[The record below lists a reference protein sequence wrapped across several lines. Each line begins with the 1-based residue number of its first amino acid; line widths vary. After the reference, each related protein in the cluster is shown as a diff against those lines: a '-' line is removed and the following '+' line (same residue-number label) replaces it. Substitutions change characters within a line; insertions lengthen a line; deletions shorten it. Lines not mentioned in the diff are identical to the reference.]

1 MYRVCIVTIS
11 GIMAANAILIQ
22 IRVSKVSK
30 DSKDFKDGS
39 LPPTSTN
46 NVLIKTKIKKTITH
60 SQSSAI
66 NI

>member
-11 GIMAANAILIQ
+11 GIMAENAILIQ

-39 LPPTSTN
+39 LPPTSPDD
-46 NVLIKTKIKKTITH
+46 VLIKTKIKKTK
-60 SQSSAI
+60 
-66 NI
+66 